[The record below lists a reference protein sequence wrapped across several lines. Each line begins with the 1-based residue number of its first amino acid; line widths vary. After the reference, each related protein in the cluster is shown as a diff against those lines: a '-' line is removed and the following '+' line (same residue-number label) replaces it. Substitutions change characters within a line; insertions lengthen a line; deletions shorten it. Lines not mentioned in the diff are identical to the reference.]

1 MYVCQSFSCLC
12 SLHDGTYTTHVP
24 YCIMRCISCV
34 SFLLHTS
41 RYSNT
46 STVLSVVLYES
57 SLLSTSTSTLI
68 PLQFNAPAS
77 SSIPLKVPLNAKAT
91 MPGASSPTPPSKP
104 PTYSPP
110 IKTHGTDDLPTFL
123 PRAARMRLPSLHGSS
138 RRMILTLALV
148 VSNASTAFLQDGD
161 DSHVNMTVEKFRVR
175 VFVLDLFKQI
185 NQYFN
190 DISPRHH
197 GIIRVDYHIPQ
208 VTYHREPKQWPHQ
221 SLPPQLS
228 HHTPLQSHRPKP
240 VCPPNPLHWILERC
254 GILF

>member
-12 SLHDGTYTTHVP
+12 SLHDGTCTTHVR
-24 YCIMRCISCV
+24 YCIIRCISCV

-161 DSHVNMTVEKFRVR
+161 DSHVNMTVDKFHVR

-185 NQYFN
+185 ITTSRYHTCRLSYTTSYVPQGAETMASSIIASTAFSSY
-190 DISPRHH
+190 SPA
-197 GIIRVDYHIPQ
+197 I
-208 VTYHREPKQWPHQ
+208 TSAKTC
-221 SLPPQLS
+221 LPP
-228 HHTPLQSHRPKP
+228 KP
-240 VCPPNPLHWILERC
+240 FALDS
-254 GILF
+254 